1 LTYFYNK
8 IETQRN
14 ALTSYS
20 ISCIRERREIGK
32 LCNEKSRL
40 EAIVTGFKSN
50 NEEYLKIKQ
59 TAYEEVKSVL
69 TDSKL
74 LLKFATLSVIES
86 LRINP
91 ELCNFV
97 FYNNSNNIT
106 VYGSDYPSLILSG
119 QQQQQS
125 FNDSYTALIL
135 EEAEKLYNKLT
146 TELTNKG
153 IVAAAAMMASS
164 LSSPS
169 IGNKQKL
176 THKNDNTY
184 DEP

>member
-8 IETQRN
+8 IETQRK

-40 EAIVTGFKSN
+40 EVLVTGFKSN

-119 QQQQQS
+119 
-125 FNDSYTALIL
+125 
-135 EEAEKLYNKLT
+135 
-146 TELTNKG
+146 
-153 IVAAAAMMASS
+153 
-164 LSSPS
+164 
-169 IGNKQKL
+169 
-176 THKNDNTY
+176 
-184 DEP
+184 